1 MINKDCYETE
11 ILMKCR
17 YIVCIFYIIAQL
29 LVLNILLYNYIC
41 QTHFLVS
48 QVFEGVLS
56 SRYYNQ
62 STGPAVVVSM
72 APSS

>member
-17 YIVCIFYIIAQL
+17 YIVCIFYNIAQIIFYCIIIYVKHIFL
-29 LVLNILLYNYIC
+29 YLN
-41 QTHFLVS
+41 
-48 QVFEGVLS
+48 VFEGVLS

-62 STGPAVVVSM
+62 NTGPAVVVSM

>member
-17 YIVCIFYIIAQL
+17 YIVCIFYNIAQIIFYCIIIYIKYIFL
-29 LVLNILLYNYIC
+29 YLN
-41 QTHFLVS
+41 
-48 QVFEGVLS
+48 VFEGVLS

-62 STGPAVVVSM
+62 NTGPDVVVSR

>member
-17 YIVCIFYIIAQL
+17 YIVCIFYNIAQIIFYCIIIYIKYIFL
-29 LVLNILLYNYIC
+29 YLN
-41 QTHFLVS
+41 
-48 QVFEGVLS
+48 VFEGVLS

-62 STGPAVVVSM
+62 NTGPGVVVSM